1 MKTNTIVLTL
11 VLTAGLWTAC
21 SSKAP
26 KTATNET
33 SVNVDVT
40 YPTRADSTAISVS
53 GQLSAQNSAEIS
65 TRMMA
70 FVDKVYVKLGDKVNA
85 GQTLIRLNADELEAK
100 KAQAIAQI
108 ATAELAELHANKD
121 YQRFKTLHA
130 QESVSDKE
138 LENMEFHQRAAASQ
152 LQMAR
157 QALKEIESMLTY
169 TEIKAPFS
177 GTVTQKM
184 IDEGSMAKP
193 GMPLLRVE
201 QHNEMEVTATIPETE
216 ISQVSLGERVEVDV
230 KVLGLTLPGVISELS
245 PSASMNGGQYAMKV
259 SLSEKEDAQLLS
271 GMYVTVR
278 LPRKTPSTVSCH
290 LLIDQRALIQREQL
304 QGVYVVNENQQA
316 VLRWLRLGKTYGQ
329 QVEVLSGLNENE
341 RIIVNAKG
349 KLYNGR
355 KVTIQ

>member
-11 VLTAGLWTAC
+11 VLTVGLLAAC

-33 SVNVDVT
+33 PINVNVT
-40 YPTRADSTAISVS
+40 FPSRADSTTITVS

-70 FVDKVYVKLGDKVNA
+70 FVDKIYVKLGDKVNA
-85 GQTLIRLNADELEAK
+85 GQTLIQLNADELDAK
-100 KAQAIAQI
+100 KAQAAAQI
-108 ATAELAELHANKD
+108 ATAELAAQNANKD
-121 YQRFKTLHA
+121 YQRFKTLHT

-138 LENMEFHQRAAASQ
+138 LENIELHQRVAASQ

-169 TEIKAPFS
+169 TKIKAPFS

-193 GMPLLRVE
+193 GMPLLRME
-201 QHNEMEVTATIPETE
+201 KHNEMEVTATIPESE
-216 ISQVSLGERVEVDV
+216 INHVSLGESVEVEV
-230 KVLGLTLPGVISELS
+230 KVLGITLSGVISELS
-245 PSASMNGGQYAMKV
+245 SSASMNGGQYAMKV
-259 SLSEKEDAQLLS
+259 SLPEKKDAQLLS
-271 GMYVTVR
+271 GMYVSVR
-278 LPRKTPSTVSCH
+278 LPRKSPSTVSNH
-290 LLIDQRALIQREQL
+290 LLIDQSSLIHREQL
-304 QGVYVVNENQQA
+304 HGVYVVNENQQA
-316 VLRWLRLGKTYGQ
+316 ILRWLRLGKTYGQ
-329 QVEVLSGLNENE
+329 QVEVLSGLKENE

-349 KLYNGR
+349 NLYNGR
-355 KVTIQ
+355 KVIIK